1 MRLFANTAALAGKEL
16 QTEFRSRELLIT
28 TMFFVLTV
36 IALFSITFDAAVS
49 DPKSVAP
56 GLLWL
61 AILFSS
67 SLMLQPCFLKE
78 RTNDT
83 LSALRLSV
91 GDPFAIFLAKLV
103 ANVCLLLITELLAL
117 PLFAVFFN
125 VKILRVF
132 PQLMLVFLLGSIGI
146 AVTGTALSAISSQ
159 ARMRELLLPMLLLP
173 LLVPILL
180 ASTEATAALLGEN
193 PALRWDWLA
202 ILAAFDVVFLTA
214 LWLFGEY
221 LLEE

>member
-1 MRLFANTAALAGKEL
+1 MRLLANTTALLGKEL

-49 DPKSVAP
+49 DPKNVGP

-117 PLFAVFFN
+117 PIFAVFFN
-125 VKILRVF
+125 VKIMRVF

-202 ILAAFDVVFLTA
+202 ILAAFDAVFLTA

>member
-1 MRLFANTAALAGKEL
+1 MRLPANTTALLGKEL

-49 DPKSVAP
+49 DPKNVGP

-67 SLMLQPCFLKE
+67 SLMLQPCFVKE

-117 PLFAVFFN
+117 PIFAVFFN
-125 VKILRVF
+125 VKIMRVF

-214 LWLFGEY
+214 LWLFGKY

>member
-1 MRLFANTAALAGKEL
+1 MRLLANTAALLGKEL

-49 DPKSVAP
+49 DPKNVGP

-83 LSALRLSV
+83 LSAMRLSV

-117 PLFAVFFN
+117 PIFAVFFD
-125 VKILRVF
+125 VKIMRVF

-202 ILAAFDVVFLTA
+202 NLAAFDVVFLTA

>member
-1 MRLFANTAALAGKEL
+1 MRLLANTAALLGKEL

-49 DPKSVAP
+49 DPKNVGP

-91 GDPFAIFLAKLV
+91 GDPFAILLAKLV

-117 PLFAVFFN
+117 PIFAVFFN
-125 VKILRVF
+125 VKIMRVF

-180 ASTEATAALLGEN
+180 ASTEATVALLGEN
-193 PALRWDWLA
+193 PGLRWDWMA

>member
-1 MRLFANTAALAGKEL
+1 MRLFANTAALLGKEL

-36 IALFSITFDAAVS
+36 IALFSITFDAAVA
-49 DPKSVAP
+49 DPKNVAP

-125 VKILRVF
+125 VKIMRVF

-180 ASTEATAALLGEN
+180 ASTEATAVLLGEN

>member
-1 MRLFANTAALAGKEL
+1 MRLLANTTALLGKEL

-49 DPKSVAP
+49 DPKNVGP

-117 PLFAVFFN
+117 PIFAVFFN
-125 VKILRVF
+125 VKIMRVF

-180 ASTEATAALLGEN
+180 ASTEATVALLGEN
-193 PALRWDWLA
+193 PALRLDWMA
-202 ILAAFDVVFLTA
+202 ILAAFDLVFLTA

>member
-1 MRLFANTAALAGKEL
+1 MRLLANTAALLGKEL

-49 DPKSVAP
+49 DPKNVGP

-117 PLFAVFFN
+117 PIFAVFFN
-125 VKILRVF
+125 VKIMHVF
-132 PQLMLVFLLGSIGI
+132 PQLMLVFLLGSVGI
-146 AVTGTALSAISSQ
+146 AVTGTALSAISAQ

-193 PALRWDWLA
+193 PALRWDWMA

>member
-1 MRLFANTAALAGKEL
+1 MRLLANTTALLGKEL

-49 DPKSVAP
+49 DPKNVGP

-117 PLFAVFFN
+117 PIFAVFFN
-125 VKILRVF
+125 VKIMRVF

-146 AVTGTALSAISSQ
+146 AVTGTALSAISAQ

-193 PALRWDWLA
+193 PALRWDWMA

>member
-1 MRLFANTAALAGKEL
+1 MRLLANTTALLGKEL

-49 DPKSVAP
+49 DPKNVGP

-117 PLFAVFFN
+117 PIFAVFFN
-125 VKILRVF
+125 VKIVRVF

>member
-1 MRLFANTAALAGKEL
+1 MRLLANTTALLGKEL

-49 DPKSVAP
+49 DAKNVGP

-117 PLFAVFFN
+117 PIFAVFFN
-125 VKILRVF
+125 VKIMRVF

>member
-1 MRLFANTAALAGKEL
+1 
-16 QTEFRSRELLIT
+16 
-28 TMFFVLTV
+28 
-36 IALFSITFDAAVS
+36 
-49 DPKSVAP
+49 
-56 GLLWL
+56 
-61 AILFSS
+61 
-67 SLMLQPCFLKE
+67 MLQPCFLKE
-78 RTNDT
+78 RANDT

-117 PLFAVFFN
+117 PIFAVFFN
-125 VKILRVF
+125 VKIMRVF

-146 AVTGTALSAISSQ
+146 AVTGTALSAISAQ

-193 PALRWDWLA
+193 PGLRWDWMA

>member
-1 MRLFANTAALAGKEL
+1 LLDNTTALLGKEL

-49 DPKSVAP
+49 DPRNVGP

-117 PLFAVFFN
+117 PIFAVFFN
-125 VKILRVF
+125 VKIMRVF

-193 PALRWDWLA
+193 PGLRWDWMA

>member
-1 MRLFANTAALAGKEL
+1 MRLLANTAALLGKEL

-36 IALFSITFDAAVS
+36 IALFSITFDTAVS
-49 DPKSVAP
+49 DPKNVGP

-78 RTNDT
+78 RANDT

-103 ANVCLLLITELLAL
+103 ANVCLLLITRSEER
-117 PLFAVFFN
+117 
-125 VKILRVF
+125 RV
-132 PQLMLVFLLGSIGI
+132 GKECSC
-146 AVTGTALSAISSQ
+146 
-159 ARMRELLLPMLLLP
+159 
-173 LLVPILL
+173 
-180 ASTEATAALLGEN
+180 
-193 PALRWDWLA
+193 W
-202 ILAAFDVVFLTA
+202 
-214 LWLFGEY
+214 
-221 LLEE
+221 